1 MADALR
7 GSMDAAEYKHVVLG
21 LIFLKS
27 PTRRT
32 RTSTAQRT
40 SAGCRARRV
49 PVRQR
54 RGQQGGEFY
63 APRYVNYCDHARR
76 CPDAIRSLRV
86 IDALLTTPDREEA
99 LSRVY
104 ARAMAA
110 GAGYVTADCDFDRD
124 GVDLRIHAGGA
135 MRPAI
140 DLQLKATVN
149 LTESENG
156 YSIPIEAPQ
165 LRSAH
170 CNPWR
175 QTPRILFVLD
185 LPADESRWITITPDE
200 LVLRRRAYWI
210 NLKGCEESDNQSS
223 VTVRIPMRNVLT
235 SRPCSR

>member
-1 MADALR
+1 M
-7 GSMDAAEYKHVVLG
+7 
-21 LIFLKS
+21 
-27 PTRRT
+27 
-32 RTSTAQRT
+32 
-40 SAGCRARRV
+40 
-49 PVRQR
+49 
-54 RGQQGGEFY
+54 
-63 APRYVNYCDHARR
+63 
-76 CPDAIRSLRV
+76 

-104 ARAMAA
+104 ARAVAA

-156 YSIPIEAPQ
+156 YCRFRLKRRNYDL
-165 LRSAH
+165 LRIAT
-170 CNPWR
+170 

-185 LPADESRWITITPDE
+185 LPADERRWITITPDE

-223 VTVRIPMRNVLT
+223 VTVRIPMRNVFNVETLQSLMQQ
-235 SRPCSR
+235 SRRGKIA